1 MSKTNYEY
9 DSMHCDDEYA
19 DEIQALN
26 VFFSLLSVCDNL
38 KSAS

>member
-1 MSKTNYEY
+1 MENVETKYEY

-26 VFFSLLSVCDNL
+26 VS
-38 KSAS
+38 SAS